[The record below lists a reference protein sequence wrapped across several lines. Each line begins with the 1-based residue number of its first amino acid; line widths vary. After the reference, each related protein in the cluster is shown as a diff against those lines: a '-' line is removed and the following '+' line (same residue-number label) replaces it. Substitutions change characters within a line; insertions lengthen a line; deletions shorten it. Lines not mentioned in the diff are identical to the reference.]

1 MVIYSRSGLFVHILS
16 KDLIVDWAKG
26 LELNLG
32 IDLFIIYSP
41 SFDVVNFNDVRLVAT
56 LRTFMFSWGRGRC

>member
-1 MVIYSRSGLFVHILS
+1 MHILL
-16 KDLIVDWAKG
+16 KGLIVDWAKG
-26 LELNLG
+26 LELNSG

-41 SFDVVNFNDVRLVAT
+41 FFDVVNDKDVRLVAM